1 MTSTDPRP
9 ASRFLL
15 IGAHIWD
22 TLVRP
27 VDVIPPGQSSVLLE
41 QAAMTPA
48 GTAAGTA
55 VALARLGAI
64 VSTVGV
70 VGDDLIGRLLLDS
83 MASEGIDVSHVRR
96 DPTQPTSVSVLP
108 IRSNGERPALHL
120 PGANAALSLDDIP
133 WDAVAA
139 ADHVHLG
146 GLDRLSAPGV
156 SSMRGVLV
164 HARAHG
170 AVTSMDV
177 IGPGTPEVFEQL
189 RDQLPL
195 LDWFLPNDTQALGL
209 TGAVDED
216 AAGDTLL
223 AAGVGHVVMTRG
235 GKGARLFTEA
245 KRMDCPAIP
254 TEAVDTTGCGD
265 AYTATLIYAFSLGE
279 SVESAMELA
288 SAAGAI
294 VASGLGSNANLVDFA
309 QVRQLAS
316 RFFPRASSPNPSPL
330 EEQTP

>member
-1 MTSTDPRP
+1 MSAMDPRTS
-9 ASRFLL
+9 ARFLL
-15 IGAHIWD
+15 VGAHIWD
-22 TLVRP
+22 TLIRP

-70 VGDDLIGRLLLDS
+70 VGDDLIGRLLLET
-83 MASEGIDVSHVRR
+83 MAGEGVDVSHVRR
-96 DPTQPTSVSVLP
+96 DPTHPTSVSVLP

-120 PGANAALSLDDIP
+120 PGANAALSLDDVP

-139 ADHVHLG
+139 ADHVHIG
-146 GLDRLSAPGV
+146 GCDRLPAAAV
-156 SSMRGVLV
+156 SSMHDVLLR
-164 HARAHG
+164 ARAHG

-177 IGPGTPEVFEQL
+177 IGPGTPEVLGQL

-195 LDWFLPNDTQALGL
+195 VDWFIPNESQAMGL
-209 TGAVDED
+209 TGTDDED
-216 AAGDTLL
+216 AAGDALL
-223 AAGVGHVVMTRG
+223 AAGAGNVVMTLG
-235 GKGARLFTEA
+235 GKGARLFTPSE
-245 KRMDCPAIP
+245 RRDCPAIP
-254 TEAVDTTGCGD
+254 VEAIDTTGCGD
-265 AYTATLIYAFSLGE
+265 AYSATLFYSLSLGE

-288 SAAGAI
+288 AAAGAI
-294 VASGLGSNANLVDFA
+294 VASGLGSNANLVGFA
-309 QVRQLAS
+309 QVRRLAS

-330 EEQTP
+330 EEQTR